1 MEKPT
6 AFTTSKKAIV
16 FLHYFGGDAG
26 SWQWVCKHLE
36 KEFKCFPLNLPG
48 FDGTSVSETPT
59 ISSFSKYI
67 NDEIVALNLKD
78 YILVGHSMGGKLAL
92 SAALQNVDNP
102 PRKIVLIAPSPPT
115 TEDMSAEEKERML
128 KHPDRAEAIQTVKNG
143 TVKTLK
149 KERFDYAVNSQLRI
163 AEVSWQWWLNT
174 GMNNSIATHVKNLE
188 TPVSVIFSTDDP
200 VITEEAIQKEVLP
213 YLKKATPIPL
223 KGIGHL
229 VPLEAPK
236 KLALLLKQII
246 A

>member
-1 MEKPT
+1 MENPK
-6 AFTTSKKAIV
+6 AFTMSKKAMV

-36 KEFKCFPLNLPG
+36 EEVQCYPLNLPG
-48 FDGTSVSETPT
+48 FGGTSVSETPS

-67 NDEIVALNLKD
+67 NDEIAALDLKD

-92 SAALQNVDNP
+92 SAALQNVANP
-102 PRKIVLIAPSPPT
+102 PSKIVLIAPSPPT

-128 KHPDRAEAIQTVKNG
+128 KHPDREEAIQTVKNG
-143 TVKTLK
+143 TVKSLN
-149 KERFDYAVNSQLRI
+149 KERFEYAVNSQLRI
-163 AEVSWQWWLNT
+163 AEISWQWWLKT
-174 GMNNSIATHVKNLE
+174 GMNNSIATQVKKLT
-188 TPVSVIFSTDDP
+188 TPVSVIFSEDDP

-213 YLKKATPIPL
+213 YLHKATPISM

-229 VPLEAPK
+229 IPLEAPK
-236 KLALLLKQII
+236 KLALLLKQLL